1 MTRTEIQE
9 TLRDILEKDRG
20 EKVEHFNEE
29 ARLREDIGLDSVD
42 VISLVVEIQ
51 ARFNTNLTIHDLEQA
66 TVVGDL
72 LDVLE
77 VKLIPRAAA

>member
-20 EKVEHFNEE
+20 EKVEQFSED
-29 ARLREDIGLDSVD
+29 ARLREDVGLDSVD

-51 ARFNTNLTIHDLEQA
+51 ARFNLNLTIHDLEQA
-66 TVVGDL
+66 TVVRDL

-77 VKLIPRAAA
+77 TKFVPHAA

>member
-20 EKVEHFNEE
+20 EKVEHFDED
-29 ARLREDIGLDSVD
+29 ARLREDVGLDSVD

-51 ARFNTNLTIHDLEQA
+51 ARFDMNLTIHDLEQA
-66 TVVGDL
+66 TVVRDL
-72 LDVLE
+72 LNVLE
-77 VKLIPRAAA
+77 AKLVPRAAA